1 MAIVNSYTEAVP
13 TPDRTSLDEIVAAA
27 AELLER
33 DGLAGLTM
41 NAVAE
46 RVGVRAPSLYKRVE
60 SRDHLIELVAEATLT
75 YLIARLGTSDDPMEM
90 LNTLR
95 ALGHERPVAFQ
106 LVMTPGAGAPR
117 PRSELAARAS
127 EPVLRLGR
135 RLAGEEHAL
144 EAARTVTAW
153 ATGFISMELNS
164 GFNLGGDVDS
174 AWEFGAT
181 RVLRAI
187 AS

>member
-1 MAIVNSYTEAVP
+1 
-13 TPDRTSLDEIVAAA
+13 
-27 AELLER
+27 
-33 DGLAGLTM
+33 
-41 NAVAE
+41 
-46 RVGVRAPSLYKRVE
+46 
-60 SRDHLIELVAEATLT
+60 
-75 YLIARLGTSDDPMEM
+75 MEM

-95 ALGHERPVAFQ
+95 ALGHERPAAFQ
-106 LVMTPGAGAPR
+106 LVMTPGAGVPR
-117 PRSELAARAS
+117 LPLQLAARAS

-135 RLAGEEHAL
+135 RLAGDEHAL

-164 GFNLGGDVDS
+164 GFNLGGDVDA
-174 AWEFGAT
+174 AWEFGVT